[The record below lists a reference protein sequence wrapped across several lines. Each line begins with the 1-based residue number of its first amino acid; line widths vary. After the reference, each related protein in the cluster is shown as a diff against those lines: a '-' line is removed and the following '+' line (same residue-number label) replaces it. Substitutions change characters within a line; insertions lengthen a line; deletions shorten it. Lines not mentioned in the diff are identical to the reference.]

1 MKNKWLINI
10 ILLVMVLSISLFLFL
25 KPTKIK
31 QTKQFSISTFNLSD
45 FDSIKIDFPSRA
57 SVIFKKSTE
66 SWDMIEP
73 VKGRADQ
80 FSVQKIIS
88 IVATSSSEKLP
99 SNDLAKYGLDKPT
112 MKLKLIHKGQE
123 EEFIFGTYNSV
134 TEDQYLLYKEN
145 VYLISGSYSEAAA
158 TQPIE
163 LIDKLPLTKS
173 EEIKYFDFSR
183 LEQWQSKRLKVT
195 RNNNEWSANEG
206 SQFKQN
212 EMAEWFDMTWV
223 KNPAKSVEKSSI
235 DLRVPYKSF
244 DIHTIDGKK
253 ITFLRLQESPET
265 KLYRVDE
272 GLLYNFGSDIGFTMM
287 NPPIEHSKK

>member
-1 MKNKWLINI
+1 MKNRWLINI
-10 ILLVMVLSISLFLFL
+10 ILLVMVFSISLFLLL
-25 KPTKIK
+25 KPAKIK

-45 FDSIKIDFPSRA
+45 FDSIKVDFPSRA
-57 SVIFKKSTE
+57 SVIFKKSTD
-66 SWDMIEP
+66 SWDMVEP
-73 VKGRADQ
+73 IKGRADQ

-88 IVATSSSEKLP
+88 IVASSSSEKLP

-112 MKLKLIHKGQE
+112 MKLKLIHKGLE

-134 TEDQYLLYKEN
+134 TEDQYLLYKDN
-145 VYLISGSYSEAAA
+145 VYLISGSYSESAA

-163 LIDKLPLTKS
+163 LIDKLPLSKS
-173 EEIKYFDFSR
+173 EQVKDFDFSR

-195 RNNNEWSANEG
+195 LNNNEWSAEG
-206 SQFKQN
+206 SQLNQN
-212 EMAEWFDMTWV
+212 EMVEWFDMTWV

-235 DLRVPYKSF
+235 DSRIPHKSF

-253 ITFLRLQESPET
+253 ITFLRVQESPET

-272 GLLYNFGSDIGFTMM
+272 GLLYHFGSDIGFTMM

>member
-10 ILLVMVLSISLFLFL
+10 ILLVMILSISLFLFL

-57 SVIFKKSTE
+57 SVILKKSSE

>member
-195 RNNNEWSANEG
+195 RNNNEWSANDG

>member
-57 SVIFKKSTE
+57 SVILKKSTE

-235 DLRVPYKSF
+235 DLRIPYKSF

>member
-1 MKNKWLINI
+1 MKNRWLINI
-10 ILLVMVLSISLFLFL
+10 ILLVIVLSISLFLFL
-25 KPTKIK
+25 KPSEIK
-31 QTKQFSISTFNLSD
+31 QKKQFAISAFNLSD
-45 FDSIKIDFPSRA
+45 FDSIKVDFPSRA
-57 SVIFKKSTE
+57 SVILKKGIE
-66 SWDMIEP
+66 SWEMLEP
-73 VKGRADQ
+73 IKGRADQ

-88 IVATSSSEKLP
+88 IVASSSSEKLP

-112 MKLKLIHKGQE
+112 MNLKLIHKGVE

-163 LIDKLPLTKS
+163 LIDKLPLSKS

-195 RNNNEWSANEG
+195 LNNNEWSANEG
-206 SQFKQN
+206 SQLKQN
-212 EMAEWFDMTWV
+212 EMVEWFDMTWV

-235 DLRVPYKSF
+235 DSRIPHKSF

-253 ITFLRLQESPET
+253 ITFLRVQESPET

-272 GLLYNFGSDIGFTMM
+272 GLLYHFGSDIGFTML
-287 NPPIEHSKK
+287 NPPIEQSKK

>member
-1 MKNKWLINI
+1 
-10 ILLVMVLSISLFLFL
+10 MVLSISLFLFL

-31 QTKQFSISTFNLSD
+31 QAKQFSISTFNLSD

-145 VYLISGSYSEAAA
+145 VYLIRSYSEAAA

-235 DLRVPYKSF
+235 DLRIPYKSF

>member
-57 SVIFKKSTE
+57 SVILKKSSE

-112 MKLKLIHKGQE
+112 MKLKLIHKGPE

>member
-1 MKNKWLINI
+1 
-10 ILLVMVLSISLFLFL
+10 MVLSISLFLFL

-57 SVIFKKSTE
+57 SVILKKSTE

>member
-57 SVIFKKSTE
+57 SVILKKSSE

-123 EEFIFGTYNSV
+123 EEFIFGTYNSI

>member
-57 SVIFKKSTE
+57 SVILKKSSE

-112 MKLKLIHKGQE
+112 MKLKLAHKGQE

-163 LIDKLPLTKS
+163 LLDKLPLTKS

>member
-1 MKNKWLINI
+1 MKNRWLINI

-99 SNDLAKYGLDKPT
+99 SDDLAKYGLDKPT

-183 LEQWQSKRLKVT
+183 LEQWQSQRLKVT

-235 DLRVPYKSF
+235 DLRIPYKSF

-253 ITFLRLQESPET
+253 ITFLRVQESPET

-272 GLLYNFGSDIGFTMM
+272 GLLYHFGSDIGFTMM

>member
-1 MKNKWLINI
+1 MKNRWLINI
-10 ILLVMVLSISLFLFL
+10 ILLVIVLSISLFLFL
-25 KPTKIK
+25 KPAKIK

-45 FDSIKIDFPSRA
+45 FDSIKVDFPSKA
-57 SVIFKKSTE
+57 SVILKKSSE

-73 VKGRADQ
+73 VKARADQ
-80 FSVQKIIS
+80 LSVQKIIS

-123 EEFIFGTYNSV
+123 EEFTFGTYNSV
-134 TEDQYLLYKEN
+134 TEDQYLLYKDN
-145 VYLISGSYSEAAA
+145 VYLISGSYSESAA

-163 LIDKLPLTKS
+163 LIGKLPLS
-173 EEIKYFDFSR
+173 QFEEIKYFDFSR

-195 RNNNEWSANEG
+195 RNNNEWSANDG

-223 KNPAKSVEKSSI
+223 KNPAKSVEKYSI
-235 DLRVPYKSF
+235 DSRIPYKSF

-253 ITFLRLQESPET
+253 ITFIRVQESPET
-265 KLYRVDE
+265 QLYRTDE
-272 GLLYNFGSDIGFTMM
+272 GLLYHFGSDIGFTMM

>member
-1 MKNKWLINI
+1 
-10 ILLVMVLSISLFLFL
+10 MVLSISLFLFL

-57 SVIFKKSTE
+57 SVILKKSTE

-235 DLRVPYKSF
+235 DLRIPYKSF

-253 ITFLRLQESPET
+253 ITFLRVQESPET

>member
-1 MKNKWLINI
+1 MKNRWLINI

-25 KPTKIK
+25 KPAKIK

-45 FDSIKIDFPSRA
+45 FDSIKIDFPSKA
-57 SVIFKKSTE
+57 SVFFKKSTE

-73 VKGRADQ
+73 IKARADQ
-80 FSVQKIIS
+80 FSIQKIIS

-112 MKLKLIHKGQE
+112 MKLKLIHKGME

-134 TEDQYLLYKEN
+134 TEDQYLLYKDN
-145 VYLISGSYSEAAA
+145 VYLISGSYSESAA
-158 TQPIE
+158 TLPIE
-163 LIDKLPLTKS
+163 LIDKLPLSKS
-173 EEIKYFDFSR
+173 EEIKDFNFSR

-212 EMAEWFDMTWV
+212 EMSEWFDMTWT
-223 KNPAKSVEKSSI
+223 KNPAKSVEKYSI
-235 DLRVPYKSF
+235 DSRIPYKSF
-244 DIHTIDGKK
+244 DIHTVDGKK
-253 ITFLRLQESPET
+253 ITFLRVQESPET
-265 KLYRVDE
+265 QLYRVDE
-272 GLLYNFGSDIGFTMM
+272 GLLYHFGSDIGFTMM

>member
-1 MKNKWLINI
+1 MKNRWLINI

-25 KPTKIK
+25 KPAKIK

-45 FDSIKIDFPSRA
+45 FDSIKVDFPSKA
-57 SVIFKKSTE
+57 SVILKKSSE

-73 VKGRADQ
+73 VKARADQ

-163 LIDKLPLTKS
+163 LIDKLPLSKS

-272 GLLYNFGSDIGFTMM
+272 GLLYHFGSDIGFTMM

>member
-1 MKNKWLINI
+1 
-10 ILLVMVLSISLFLFL
+10 
-25 KPTKIK
+25 
-31 QTKQFSISTFNLSD
+31 
-45 FDSIKIDFPSRA
+45 
-57 SVIFKKSTE
+57 
-66 SWDMIEP
+66 
-73 VKGRADQ
+73 
-80 FSVQKIIS
+80 
-88 IVATSSSEKLP
+88 
-99 SNDLAKYGLDKPT
+99 
-112 MKLKLIHKGQE
+112 
-123 EEFIFGTYNSV
+123 
-134 TEDQYLLYKEN
+134 

-163 LIDKLPLTKS
+163 LIDKLPLSKS

-253 ITFLRLQESPET
+253 ITFLRVQESPET

-272 GLLYNFGSDIGFTMM
+272 GLLYHFGSDIGFTMM